1 MPHETPPLPLWAGRT
16 VALLGIVL
24 IALSIRSAVAAIS
37 PIVDEIGVDIE
48 LTSVGIGVI
57 GMLPPVFFALS
68 GFIAPP
74 IARRLGLEGALV
86 LALIVMIAG
95 HLVRAFSG
103 SYAVL
108 LIGSGLALVGMGI
121 ANVLL
126 PPAVKR
132 YFPDR
137 IGLLTATYATV
148 MSISTAIPALLAAP
162 LADSIGWR
170 FSLGVWSGLAV
181 VALLP
186 WIALLARH
194 RAAMTA
200 AAQEESPEVEDVSPS
215 VVAKLWRSRTAV
227 AITIALA
234 VSAINAYANFAW
246 LPVILTDITGV
257 TPVVAG
263 SLLALF
269 SFAGLPASII
279 APILVARLRHSGIL
293 VYAGIGFFVTG
304 YLGLIL
310 APTLAPWLWVLL
322 IGLGPVLFPVSL
334 VLINARTRG
343 HAGSVALS
351 GFVQGVG
358 YTIGA
363 AGPLLVG
370 VLHDVSGG
378 WTLPLGFLLATAL
391 AAIPAAIVLGKP
403 RYVEDELAAHPH
415 R

>member
-1 MPHETPPLPLWAGRT
+1 VPQSPTLPLWAGRT
-16 VALLGIVL
+16 IALIGIVTL
-24 IALSIRSAVAAIS
+24 ALSIRSAVAAIS

-48 LTSVGIGVI
+48 LTSVGLGVI

-86 LALIVMIAG
+86 LAIVVMIVG
-95 HLVRAFSG
+95 HIARAASG
-103 SYAVL
+103 SYPAL
-108 LIGSGLALVGMGI
+108 LIGSALALVGMGI

-137 IGLLTATYATV
+137 LGLLTATYATI
-148 MSISTAIPALLAAP
+148 MSISTALPALLAAP
-162 LADSIGWR
+162 LADSVGWR
-170 FSLGVWSGLAV
+170 FSLGIWSALAF
-181 VALLP
+181 VAIVP
-186 WIALLARH
+186 WIILLSRH
-194 RAAMTA
+194 RATLA
-200 AAQEESPEVEDVSPS
+200 AAALDESPEVEEASPAL
-215 VVAKLWRSRTAV
+215 VARLWRSKTAI
-227 AITIALA
+227 AITVTLA

-246 LPVILTDITGV
+246 LPGILIDIAGV

-279 APILVARLRHSGIL
+279 APILVARWRNSGIL
-293 VYAGIGFFVTG
+293 IYAGVVFFIVG
-304 YLGLIL
+304 YSGLL
-310 APTLAPWLWVLL
+310 LVPTVATWFWVFLV
-322 IGLGPVLFPVSL
+322 GAGPVLFPVSL

-351 GFVQGVG
+351 GFAQGIG

-363 AGPLLVG
+363 LGPLLVG

-378 WTLPLGFLLATAL
+378 WTVPLVFLLVTAL
-391 AAIPAAIVLGKP
+391 PALYAAVVLGRP
-403 RYVEDELAAHPH
+403 GFIEDELAAHP
-415 R
+415 RA